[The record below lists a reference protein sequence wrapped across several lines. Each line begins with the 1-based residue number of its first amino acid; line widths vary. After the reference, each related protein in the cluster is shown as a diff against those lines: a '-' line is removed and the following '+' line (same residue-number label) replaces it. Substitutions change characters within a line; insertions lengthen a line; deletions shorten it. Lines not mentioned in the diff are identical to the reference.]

1 MSLILQLI
9 WNRFKES
16 CKVTSA
22 CCLLLTLGG
31 RDILACCS
39 TPQLLLNIKLTST
52 IYLCLAISNHECSP
66 VRCSDVREVENV
78 IFESLHALHF
88 SDPVPLVA
96 FIVALSTPLQR
107 PLDAE
112 LGPYGAESAHHI
124 SYSPT
129 GN

>member
-1 MSLILQLI
+1 M
-9 WNRFKES
+9 
-16 CKVTSA
+16 
-22 CCLLLTLGG
+22 
-31 RDILACCS
+31 
-39 TPQLLLNIKLTST
+39 
-52 IYLCLAISNHECSP
+52 
-66 VRCSDVREVENV
+66 REVENV

-112 LGPYGAESAHHI
+112 LGPYGAKSAHHA

-129 GN
+129 GSCSLSNNDRDIFNLDYDDQPAG